1 MYVLFSIVW
10 LIDHLLP
17 LPRLHQRRI
26 LLLVLFSHL
35 VRWLWRSS
43 ADSFFGPIQPEP
55 APTPRAS
62 LVDDRAISGAS
73 ANAFKMGRWIS
84 RECLPSQLQTSEE
97 ILKDLVKTAK
107 SDNTYKHECS
117 ESRRMT

>member
-1 MYVLFSIVW
+1 MYGYEECIETMFGECFV
-10 LIDHLLP
+10 
-17 LPRLHQRRI
+17 RL
-26 LLLVLFSHL
+26 V
-35 VRWLWRSS
+35 
-43 ADSFFGPIQPEP
+43 PY
-55 APTPRAS
+55 AP
-62 LVDDRAISGAS
+62 GAKEVVY
-73 ANAFKMGRWIS
+73 NAFKMGRWIS